1 MAKNQLKSEEKK
13 LCAYLLPVFLPQNH
27 KKKTPARI
35 LVQHLDAR
43 HQCLARS
50 GLRMSVHRHRMR
62 NHDQEWGDMVND
74 STGLSRFKV
83 KRNCHIFESSEAGSP
98 AGNGQRPRGAFFWG
112 GKPHG
117 ALATADSGQE
127 SEISRGGLVFDRGA
141 GHDHTGKSK

>member
-1 MAKNQLKSEEKK
+1 
-13 LCAYLLPVFLPQNH
+13 
-27 KKKTPARI
+27 
-35 LVQHLDAR
+35 
-43 HQCLARS
+43 
-50 GLRMSVHRHRMR
+50 MR

-98 AGNGQRPRGAFFWG
+98 AGNGQRPRGTFFLG

-141 GHDHTGKSK
+141 GHDHTGESK